1 MPNRALPVPPNAILG
16 RAASTLS
23 VAPPTRPRTRACALT
38 ALLLLCLSALLATA
52 PTASAAAPPARPTL
66 GKDHRWHLPL
76 AHIGYRDVQLKGQIA
91 TSEVFVPVP
100 RGLQPLMMTAT
111 VTVSPDVGG
120 GYLEVRQADDTLA
133 TFVIDRRKHLR
144 GEAITIPL
152 VDTTVTRDMLALTF
166 YARIRTADNA
176 CESAVIGTRVT
187 LERSVVTFGGA
198 ADAPTSI
205 GDFLPPV
212 LDHLSIW
219 IPPAPTEAEAGAA
232 LRIATAAVARYAG
245 QNARVALYGGTRL
258 PAAQDTPFSRVIVV
272 RRNGSAGARLIRS
285 GRGPVLTFSGP
296 ADVLDR
302 TSRTFAGGMSP
313 LAIGTELQAL
323 MIDEDAPFTGDRYTF
338 EALGFRQLQAT
349 GVGRIEIPM
358 AFSQYGLGGSVR
370 GLTFRLSGAHTPVA
384 SGAHATLGVLVNGV
398 LVRAVELTHTGRFD
412 ATLEI
417 PSHLIQ
423 RDNSAAIRVDYAPD
437 DGVCILGIHPFTI
450 QISPR
455 STIDVSR
462 GEGVNEGFLRYPQAL
477 GGGFDVAF
485 DRLTLTHTR
494 IALDL
499 LTSLQKLA
507 GSPLQPTVT
516 SWRRAREGKR
526 TAVLIT
532 SDPAKA
538 RGLDPPL
545 DPDPFRVVDAGGRV
559 VLSAKS
565 DAPFAVLEAFRARNR
580 DILLLAAK
588 RGLPLMQDLAAGLRE
603 EGGGSGG
610 GWFGLTGDVLVQP
623 ELGSPVNMN
632 LRSRSL
638 RAEPLEPVRSSGS
651 ALLRSASFPA
661 AVVSALILLAFIYPR
676 LVRRAPEAPEP

>member
-1 MPNRALPVPPNAILG
+1 MLERAESAAPVDALRRVSRAL
-16 RAASTLS
+16 
-23 VAPPTRPRTRACALT
+23 AC
-38 ALLLLCLSALLATA
+38 LLLSLSALLATA
-52 PTASAAAPPARPTL
+52 PAASGAPSPARPSL
-66 GKDHRWHLPL
+66 GKDRRWRLPL
-76 AHIGYRDVQLKGQIA
+76 AHIGYRDVVLKGQIA
-91 TSEVFVPVP
+91 TNEVFVPVP
-100 RGLQPLMMTAT
+100 RGLQPLSMSTT
-111 VTVSPDVGG
+111 ITVSPDVGG

-133 TFVIDRRKHLR
+133 TFVLNRAKHLR

-152 VDTTVTRDMLALTF
+152 SETTVSHEMLPLTF

-187 LERSVVTFGGA
+187 LERSVVTFGGT
-198 ADAPTSI
+198 ADAPASI

-219 IPPAPTEAEAGAA
+219 VPPTPTETEAGAA

-245 QNARVALYGGTRL
+245 QNARVALYGGNTIP
-258 PAAQDTPFSRVIVV
+258 PASDTPFSRVIVI
-272 RRNGSAGARLIRS
+272 RRGGSAGARLIRS
-285 GRGPVLTFSGP
+285 GRGRVLALSGP
-296 ADVLDR
+296 ADILDR

-323 MIDEDAPFTGDRYTF
+323 TIDEDAPFAGDRYTF

-358 AFSQYGLGGSVR
+358 SFSQYGLGGSVR
-370 GLTFRLSGAHTPVA
+370 GLTLRLSGAHTPVA
-384 SGAHATLGVLVNGV
+384 AGANATLGVLVNGV
-398 LVRAVELTHTGRFD
+398 LVRAVQLTRSGKFD
-412 ATLEI
+412 ATLAI

-423 RDNSAAIRVDYAPD
+423 RDNSAAIRVDYAPN

-455 STIDVSR
+455 STVDVER

-477 GGGFDVAF
+477 GNGFDVAF
-485 DRLTLTHTR
+485 DRFTLTHTR

-499 LTSLQKLA
+499 LVSLQKLA

-516 SWRRAREGKR
+516 SWKRAREGKR
-526 TAVLIT
+526 TAILIT

-559 VLSAKS
+559 VLSARS
-565 DAPFAVLEAFRARNR
+565 DAPFAVLEAFRAGGR
-580 DILLLAAK
+580 DVLLLAAK
-588 RGLPLMQDLAAGLRE
+588 HGLGLMQDLVAGLRE
-603 EGGGSGG
+603 ERGAGG
-610 GWFGLTGDVLVQP
+610 GWFDLTGDVLVQP
-623 ELGSPVNMN
+623 EFGAPVNIN

-638 RAEPLEPVRSSGS
+638 RAEPLEPVRSGG
-651 ALLRSASFPA
+651 ATLLRSASFPA
-661 AVVSALILLAFIYPR
+661 AVLSALILLAFIYPR
-676 LVRRAPEAPEP
+676 LVRRAPEDPEP